1 MLLRKEQ
8 IMPLTSNVSASIKE
22 LYHAKKKRKRSQI
35 IAIALAAARR
45 KGGMGY
51 GKKQKNYS

>member
-8 IMPLTSNVSASIKE
+8 IMSLGRSISRNISE

-35 IAIALAAARR
+35 IAIALAEARR
-45 KGGMGY
+45 KGGY